1 MVHRFRTLLVPAV
14 ALAMAACAGNAELTD
29 DGAPLARQLVQSDH
43 CGLTAPGIVM
53 ITERSE
59 VDRLKSLPASHLA
72 LEPLGKI
79 DFATEYLLLVGMGQ
93 KPTSGYGVTLADS
106 RIRDGQLEV
115 DVSVRN
121 PSKGAMLAQV
131 LTTPCAVI
139 AVSDEGWRSLKVS
152 GEGYPT
158 VTRDRP

>member
-1 MVHRFRTLLVPAV
+1 MASLLV
-14 ALAMAACAGNAELTD
+14 ACAGNADLAD

-53 ITERSE
+53 IAERSE

-72 LEPLGKI
+72 LEPLSKI
-79 DFATEYLLLVGMGQ
+79 DFDNEHLVLVGVGQ

-115 DVSVRN
+115 EVRLRE
-121 PSKGAMLAQV
+121 PAEGAMLAQV

-139 AVSDEGWRSLKVS
+139 AVRNEGWSRLKVS
-152 GEGYPT
+152 GEGYPA
-158 VTRDRP
+158 VTRDHP